1 MSYELTQYNSPV
13 EAAICLA
20 GRIETRLRRA
30 LLERGV
36 ASLVMSGGHTPRML
50 MELLSRADLDWS
62 RVWVTLTDERWVAED
77 DPASNARLVRT
88 CLQQHYAEPLRFVSL
103 KTDAAEP
110 AQAIEEVS
118 RRLRD
123 MPRPFD
129 AVLLGMGADGHFA
142 SLFPH
147 ADALATG
154 LNEQSDAEAVAA
166 IGAADN
172 LPRLSLTLAALL
184 DSQYLSLLIDGDSKA
199 ETLKEAMVPGA
210 PEALPIRA
218 ILHHPQA
225 QLDIHLSQ

>member
-30 LLERGV
+30 LLERGA
-36 ASLVMSGGHTPRML
+36 ASLVMSGGTTPKML
-50 MELLSRADLDWS
+50 MELLARADLDWS
-62 RVWVTLTDERWVAED
+62 RVWVTLTDERWVEED
-77 DPASNARLVRT
+77 NPASNARLVRT

-110 AQAIEEVS
+110 EQAVDEVS

-129 AVLLGMGADGHFA
+129 AVILGMGADGHFA

-154 LNEQSDAEAVAA
+154 LDESSGVEVIAAV
-166 IGAADN
+166 GAADN

-184 DSQYLSLLIDGDSKA
+184 DAHYLSLLIDGDTKA
-199 ETLKEAMVPGA
+199 ATLKEAMVPGSTGV
-210 PEALPIRA
+210 LPIRA
-218 ILHHPQA
+218 ILHHPRA